1 LYNELKQ
8 GKIPLVIKEMYLN
21 SFINH
26 PSVLLFTIDVIPQK
40 KIDRQSPIVCNKA
53 LIDQSGYTEDEIPEL
68 NLSFIEHLLHPF
80 DFNHLLNGVND
91 ILKNKSK
98 SYTTMYRIKPKD
110 KRYYKSIIFCSII
123 QEKPNEKGS
132 LQVVNMAVPFNSALF
147 AEAVRSE
154 SKNTLFA
161 SLSHRERDVAHLI
174 AYGKT
179 NKQISEELAISEETV
194 KVHHKNIKHK
204 LHAESSSELIQI
216 LLSRQLKK

>member
-1 LYNELKQ
+1 
-8 GKIPLVIKEMYLN
+8 MYLD

-26 PSVLLFTIDVIPQK
+26 PSVLLFTIDVIRQK
-40 KIDRQSPIVCNKA
+40 EIDRQSPIVCNKA
-53 LIDQSGYTEDEIPEL
+53 LIEQSGTEEEIAEL
-68 NLSFIEHLLHPF
+68 NLSFIEHLLHPN
-80 DFNHLLNGVND
+80 DFKHLLNGVND

-98 SYTTMYRIKPKD
+98 TYTTMYRIKPKH

-123 QEKPNEKGS
+123 QEKQNGKGS
-132 LQVVNMAVPFNSALF
+132 LQVVNMAVPFNSRLF
-147 AEAVRSE
+147 AETVESE
-154 SKNTLFA
+154 SRNTLFA

-194 KVHHKNIKHK
+194 KVHHKKIKHK